1 MELSVVIPCLNESE
15 TIGICI
21 EKAKKEIKKLN
32 IHAEIIIS
40 DNGSTDG
47 SIEISKKLNTNVIS
61 CKEKGYGAAVINGIV
76 NSKGKYILI
85 ADADDSYNFED
96 LPIFYNKIKEG
107 YDLVQGCRM
116 PSGGGKIEK
125 GAMPITHRLIG
136 NPIFSLMGKIF
147 FSLSFND
154 VYCGMKIIRNEF
166 FKNANFFS
174 KGMVFCIEILIKSKV
189 LNAKVAEIPIT
200 LFKDGRN
207 YGKSH
212 LKTISDGL
220 KTLKFILICCPKWLY
235 FIPSLIFLL
244 LIPLGFF
251 YKKNFTI
258 LQETEF
264 TLTLLMIFFLSFQ
277 FFMLGLF
284 ASLRAKGLGLYNGS
298 WLDNFFKIFSLK
310 IAILSSGI
318 LMIAALILFFFNF
331 QFFSKGVD
339 FIALNFML
347 FFSINLIANS
357 LVVSLLSLDK

>member
-21 EKAKKEIKKLN
+21 EKANREINKLN
-32 IHAEIIIS
+32 ISAEIIVS

-47 SIEISKKLNTNVIS
+47 SIQISEKMGAKVIN
-61 CKEKGYGAAVINGIV
+61 CLEKGYGSAVINGIK

-125 GAMPITHRLIG
+125 GAMPISHRIIG
-136 NPIFSLMGKIF
+136 NPLFSFLGKIF

-154 VYCGMKIIRNEF
+154 VYCGMKIIRNNF

-174 KGMVFCIEILIKSKV
+174 KGMVFCLEILIKSKI

-200 LFKDGRN
+200 LFKDGRKN
-207 YGKSH
+207 AKSH
-212 LKTISDGL
+212 LRTISDGL

-235 FIPSLIFLL
+235 FFPSLFFLII
-244 LIPLGFF
+244 IPPIYL
-251 YKKNFTI
+251 YLDKLPHYTI
-258 LQETEF
+258 YDITV
-264 TLTLLMIFFLSFQ
+264 TNMILFFLSFQ

-284 ASLRAKGLGLYNGS
+284 TSLRSKQLGLYSGK
-298 WLDNFFKIFSLK
+298 WLKRFFFFFSLRLSFYISIFLVILAILFQQIEVKIFSNE
-310 IAILSSGI
+310 LS
-318 LMIAALILFFFNF
+318 LIISNF
-331 QFFSKGVD
+331 L
-339 FIALNFML
+339 I

-357 LVVSLLSLDK
+357 LVISLLSLDE